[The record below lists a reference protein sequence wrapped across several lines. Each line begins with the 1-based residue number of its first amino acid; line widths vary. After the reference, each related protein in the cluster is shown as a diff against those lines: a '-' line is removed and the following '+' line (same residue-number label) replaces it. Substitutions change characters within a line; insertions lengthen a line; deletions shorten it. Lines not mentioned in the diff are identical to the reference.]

1 MPQVVNKYRH
11 SSGTMH
17 VKKLG
22 RILEVLVLFT
32 LVSVDKVKNQKLDP
46 VPPLN

>member
-1 MPQVVNKYRH
+1 MVVWYRH
-11 SSGTMH
+11 SSGTGTMH